1 MLPAVQHH
9 TLSKAI
15 ITGATALALTVAAVL
30 PAQALGKNERVFLQG
45 VATAVIMDRVLDDM
59 RRPRY
64 QTPRQPAP
72 VYNYVAPQPVYRPAP
87 APQPV
92 YAPVYRPTIYS
103 TPAAQAFNSY
113 TYTDRKRIQQ
123 KLAAYGYYRS
133 GIDGSFGPGTYNAIV
148 AYANDRGQSSSLNT
162 ASGVYGVFDG
172 LVY

>member
-92 YAPVYRPTIYS
+92 YAPVYRPTI
-103 TPAAQAFNSY
+103 
-113 TYTDRKRIQQ
+113 
-123 KLAAYGYYRS
+123 
-133 GIDGSFGPGTYNAIV
+133 
-148 AYANDRGQSSSLNT
+148 
-162 ASGVYGVFDG
+162 
-172 LVY
+172 